1 MFVNFH
7 YYVTVLFIVNNIE
20 IVKNIEFALLT
31 TAITFV
37 DTSRYTAVDE
47 SNKSG
52 VKVATLVSS
61 LIAVILNWP

>member
-1 MFVNFH
+1 MEV
-7 YYVTVLFIVNNIE
+7 VV
-20 IVKNIEFALLT
+20 LLT

-52 VKVATLVSS
+52 MKVAALVSS
-61 LIAVILNWP
+61 LTAVILNWP